1 MFFGGHGDNFMQRE
15 DKTFKLY
22 DTLGVNKKADNSEI
36 KKSYRKLAMK
46 HHPDRGGDEAKFKE
60 INQAYEILSN
70 SDKRES
76 YDQIGDAYLE
86 QGGDV
91 SMGGNPFDI
100 FNMFTGHSREH
111 TEKNVTQPIIKEFN
125 VELVDLYKGK
135 ECSIKIERENY
146 KIKNGKDI
154 SDCFKKCS
162 ECKGKGVCVQV
173 RQIGPMIQQMQTTC
187 NKCKGKGKSYNNN
200 IKMYMEEKQ
209 VSFSIEKGMKNKDNI
224 ILYQESHRKPGYI
237 SGDIVIILKQKSN
250 PIFHREGN
258 NLKMLMSIKLV
269 EALCGFQKIITS
281 LDNRKLLVQSS
292 SVIKEDTLMYIP
304 NEGMPNK
311 NNPQDKG
318 NLIVSFNI
326 EYPKQLTREQKKI
339 LMENFYLPEFIKN
352 NGNYEFVKLK
362 KYNKEENIGDNSD
375 ENSDDDISE
384 KPVECIQQ

>member
-135 ECSIKIERENY
+135 ECFIKIERENY
-146 KIKNGKDI
+146 KIKN
-154 SDCFKKCS
+154 
-162 ECKGKGVCVQV
+162 GKGVCVQV